1 MNIEK
6 IKQAMNKRN
15 GKDILVEREI
25 IDFLINEVEKIQEN
39 YNDLK
44 SSFKKQT
51 KISVNAAELVIR
63 YSKRENIYKG
73 KLKEI
78 KEVLSDIENNG
89 NEIDIKNFF
98 TVAQDIMDDV
108 EL

>member
-63 YSKRENIYKG
+63 YSKRENIYKS

-98 TVAQDIMDDV
+98 TATQDIMGDV